1 MLRVGLTGGIA
12 CGKTRVR
19 ERLAARGCR
28 TLDLDQ
34 SAREAVRP
42 GSPALREIE
51 QAFGA
56 SAVRHGA
63 LDRAAL
69 AAIVFADA
77 AARER
82 LNAIVHPRV
91 RELEARWAAAQP
103 QAALLVTDA
112 ALLVETGAHLRYD
125 RLVVVHCAPELQLA
139 RLRAR
144 DGLDER
150 AARARIEAQMPLAEK
165 RTFAHFAVDS
175 SAAPDDTD
183 RAADGLF
190 EELRALSERG
200 QGEVDVPLM
209 RLLGGLVHGPLIGP
223 RGLTPEKLLRTAADA
238 GNLELGV
245 LAAQLDPAAAGAWY
259 EAARETAPRAAA
271 ATLAPALVAWALA
284 ARPPDGDFLASA
296 AASLARL
303 THVDAA
309 PRAEACLFALL
320 LQEVAL
326 LGRVPEDLEAR
337 GKAHAAAAG
346 RWGGG
351 APGSALAPVLQ
362 VALAHPRDP
371 EAAGAAAA
379 GRGVAGELASA
390 LVGAA
395 LGAPA
400 EKAQELAST
409 LERVRAARRQPKG

>member
-1 MLRVGLTGGIA
+1 
-12 CGKTRVR
+12 
-19 ERLAARGCR
+19 
-28 TLDLDQ
+28 
-34 SAREAVRP
+34 
-42 GSPALREIE
+42 
-51 QAFGA
+51 
-56 SAVRHGA
+56 
-63 LDRAAL
+63 
-69 AAIVFADA
+69 
-77 AARER
+77 
-82 LNAIVHPRV
+82 
-91 RELEARWAAAQP
+91 
-103 QAALLVTDA
+103 
-112 ALLVETGAHLRYD
+112 
-125 RLVVVHCAPELQLA
+125 
-139 RLRAR
+139 
-144 DGLDER
+144 
-150 AARARIEAQMPLAEK
+150 
-165 RTFAHFAVDS
+165 
-175 SAAPDDTD
+175 
-183 RAADGLF
+183 
-190 EELRALSERG
+190 
-200 QGEVDVPLM
+200 
-209 RLLGGLVHGPLIGP
+209 
-223 RGLTPEKLLRTAADA
+223 
-238 GNLELGV
+238 
-245 LAAQLDPAAAGAWY
+245 
-259 EAARETAPRAAA
+259 
-271 ATLAPALVAWALA
+271 VAWALA

-362 VALAHPRDP
+362 AALAHPRDP

>member
-1 MLRVGLTGGIA
+1 LLRVGLTGGIA

-19 ERLAARGCR
+19 ERLAARGCA

-51 QAFGA
+51 AAFGA
-56 SAVRHGA
+56 SAIKDGA

-69 AAIVFADA
+69 AALVFADK

-91 RELEARWAAAQP
+91 RELEAAWAAAQP
-103 QAALLVTDA
+103 QAAVQVTDA

-165 RTFAHFAVDS
+165 RAFAHFAVDT
-175 SAAPDDTD
+175 SAALDDTD
-183 RAADGLF
+183 RAADGLC
-190 EELRALSERG
+190 EELRALSERRPR
-200 QGEVDVPLM
+200 EADVPLT
-209 RLLGGLVHGPLIGP
+209 RLLGALVHGPLIGP
-223 RGLTPEKLLRTAADA
+223 RGLTPEKLLRAAASA
-238 GNLELGV
+238 GNLELGS
-245 LAAQLDPAAAGAWY
+245 LAAQLEPKASGAWY
-259 EAARETAPRAAA
+259 ETAREAEPRAAA
-271 ATLAPALVAWALA
+271 ANLAPALAAWALA
-284 ARPPDGDFLASA
+284 SRPPDADFLASA

-309 PRAEACLFALL
+309 SRAEACLFALL
-320 LQEVAL
+320 LQEVSL
-326 LGRVPEDLEAR
+326 VGRVPQDLEAR
-337 GKAHAAAAG
+337 ARAYAAAAE

-351 APGSALAPVLQ
+351 APGGALAPVLQ
-362 VALAHPRDP
+362 TALAHPGDP
-371 EAAGAAAA
+371 AAASAAAA
-379 GRGVAGELASA
+379 ERGAPGELASA

-395 LGAPA
+395 RGAGARDAPA
-400 EKAQELAST
+400 LAAS
-409 LERVRAARRQPKG
+409 LEAIRASS